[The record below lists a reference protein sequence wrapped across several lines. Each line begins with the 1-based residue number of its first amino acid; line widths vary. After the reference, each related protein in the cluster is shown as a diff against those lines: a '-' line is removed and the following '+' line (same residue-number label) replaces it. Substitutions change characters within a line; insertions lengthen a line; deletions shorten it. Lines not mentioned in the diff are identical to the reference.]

1 MSKER
6 RRYFRIDETIGI
18 SYEVLNYEDAAA
30 NAKKQYAPDV
40 LGMVSTQDKQIQRL
54 LLEVNKENPKVAQL
68 VALFNQKLE
77 RVVNQLLLETNLTEK
92 IARKVKEANVSACG
106 IAFEN
111 DEGIPAGTRLNLE
124 LTFYPDEFSVQ
135 TRALVISCEPSQ
147 SKNKW
152 YWRIDFLD
160 MSHNTQEMLIQHI
173 VQSQSAQL
181 RKRRGS
187 NSQLT

>member
-18 SYEVLNYEDAAA
+18 SYEILNYEDATAST
-30 NAKKQYAPDV
+30 KKHYAPDV
-40 LGMVSTQDKQIQRL
+40 LDMVSSQDKQIQQL
-54 LLEVNKENPKVAQL
+54 LLEVSTESPKVAKL

-111 DEGIPAGTRLNLE
+111 DEGIPSGSRLSLE

-135 TRALVISCEPSQ
+135 TRALVVSCEPSRT
-147 SKNKW
+147 KNRW

-181 RKRRGS
+181 RKRRG
-187 NSQLT
+187 